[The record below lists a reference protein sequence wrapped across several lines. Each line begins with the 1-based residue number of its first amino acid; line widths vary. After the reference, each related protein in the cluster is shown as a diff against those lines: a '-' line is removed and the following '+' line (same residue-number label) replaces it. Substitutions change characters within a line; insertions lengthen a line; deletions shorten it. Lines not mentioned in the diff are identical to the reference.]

1 MPYRRSR
8 PRTAVRTAVAAAP
21 GSVALRPGRGAPC
34 APRRVP
40 AVRRLGSALT
50 GSGPAPRWAVPAVA
64 TALLP
69 HLVPVVTGL
78 MWVALLAGADC
89 GEACEPA
96 VRGPLNVVT
105 LGYSLSFTVTP
116 AALALCW
123 LLAIRRSWSAARWIA
138 AGLAYVP
145 PAMITL
151 GVMLLFVP
159 RP

>member
-8 PRTAVRTAVAAAP
+8 SRTAARAAARAATLRSGRSARAPYLLP
-21 GSVALRPGRGAPC
+21 GGRRFGPAP
-34 APRRVP
+34 
-40 AVRRLGSALT
+40 T

-64 TALLP
+64 TVLLP
-69 HLVPVVTGL
+69 YLVPVVTGL
-78 MWVALLAGADC
+78 LWIALLAGAAC
-89 GEACEPA
+89 GPVCEPA

-105 LGYSLSFTVTP
+105 LGYRLSHTVTP
-116 AALALCW
+116 AALVLCW

-145 PAMITL
+145 PAMIAL
-151 GVMLLFVP
+151 GVMLLFAP